1 MSSYTVHQPLIA
13 GAAADPH
20 RFVFVRD
27 GFSWPAFLLTPLW
40 MLWHR
45 LWLVLA
51 IYLVLSAG
59 IDIALR
65 AVGAPLLMVV
75 IVGLLLSL
83 LAGLEA
89 GTLRRF
95 KLTRRRWRNIG
106 VVTGDDLEDAER
118 RFFDGWIRKGGT
130 LGAAV
135 RAASPDTSRTG
146 TSTTTPPPAAAGSGE
161 PTGVIGLFPE
171 PGAHR

>member
-13 GAAADPH
+13 AGAAADPQ

-27 GFSWPAFLLTPLW
+27 GFSWAAFLLTPLW

-51 IYLVLSAG
+51 IYLLLSAG
-59 IDIALR
+59 IDLLLR
-65 AVGAPLLMVV
+65 ALGAPLSTFV

-95 KLTRRRWRNIG
+95 KLSRRRWRNVG

-118 RFFDGWIRKGGT
+118 RFFDGWIRRD
-130 LGAAV
+130 AAP
-135 RAASPDTSRTG
+135 RAASAAASG
-146 TSTTTPPPAAAGSGE
+146 SSASGSVPPAPVTATAE
-161 PTGVIGLFPE
+161 PNGVIGLFPE

>member
-13 GAAADPH
+13 TGALADPY

-27 GFSWPAFLLTPLW
+27 GFSWAAFLLTPLW

-51 IYLVLSAG
+51 IYLLLSAG
-59 IDIALR
+59 VDVLLHAL
-65 AVGAPLLMVV
+65 GAPLSAFM

-95 KLTRRRWRNIG
+95 KLSRRRWRNVG

-118 RFFDGWIRKGGT
+118 RFFDGWIRQ
-130 LGAAV
+130 GAAP
-135 RAASPDTSRTG
+135 RAAAPGASRSAPPVAG
-146 TSTTTPPPAAAGSGE
+146 AVTTEPA
-161 PTGVIGLFPE
+161 GVIGLFPE

>member
-13 GAAADPH
+13 GAAADPN

-45 LWLVLA
+45 LWIVLA

-59 IDIALR
+59 IDIGLR
-65 AVGAPLLMVV
+65 ALGAPLSMFV

-83 LAGLEA
+83 LVGLEA

-118 RFFDGWIRKGGT
+118 RFFNRWIRQGG
-130 LGAAV
+130 AV
-135 RAASPDTSRTG
+135 RAVSLGASR
-146 TSTTTPPPAAAGSGE
+146 STAPPATPPPAAAGSSE

>member
-13 GAAADPH
+13 AGAAADPQ
-20 RFVFVRD
+20 RLVFVRD
-27 GFSWPAFLLTPLW
+27 GFSWAAFLLTPLW

-51 IYLVLSAG
+51 IYLLLSAG
-59 IDIALR
+59 IDVLLR
-65 AVGAPLLMVV
+65 VLGAPLSAFV
-75 IVGLLLSL
+75 IVGLFLSL

-95 KLTRRRWRNIG
+95 KLSRRRWRNVG

-118 RFFDGWIRKGGT
+118 RFFDGWIRQGT
-130 LGAAV
+130 AS
-135 RAASPDTSRTG
+135 RAASPGASR
-146 TSTTTPPPAAAGSGE
+146 SAPPAVAAGATE

>member
-1 MSSYTVHQPLIA
+1 MSSYTVHQPLIAA

-20 RFVFVRD
+20 RFVFVHD
-27 GFSWPAFLLTPLW
+27 GFSWAAFLFTPLW

-51 IYLVLSAG
+51 IYLLLSTG
-59 IDIALR
+59 IDLLLR
-65 AVGAPLLMVV
+65 ALGAPLSTFV

-95 KLTRRRWRNIG
+95 KLSRRRWRNVG

-118 RFFDGWIRKGGT
+118 RFFDGWIRR
-130 LGAAV
+130 GAAP
-135 RAASPDTSRTG
+135 RAASPAASG
-146 TSTTTPPPAAAGSGE
+146 SPASASVPPAPATATAELS
-161 PTGVIGLFPE
+161 GVIGLFPE